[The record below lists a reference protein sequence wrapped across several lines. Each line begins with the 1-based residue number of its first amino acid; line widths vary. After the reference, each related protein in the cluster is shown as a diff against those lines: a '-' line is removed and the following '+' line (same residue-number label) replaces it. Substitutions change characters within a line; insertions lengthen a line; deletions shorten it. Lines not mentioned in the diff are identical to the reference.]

1 MKKYLAILILSLI
14 SLFASRVSA
23 YTAPPKPDNGWYI
36 VDQAAKLT
44 EDQIKQL
51 NLKLDNIS
59 KSTANEYGALIVS
72 SLNGETIEEVAQ
84 TTFRSWGIGKK
95 DLNNGV
101 LVVISVSDRKSRI
114 HTGKGVEG
122 DLPDLLCNDI
132 LKKNLNPHLKSGD
145 FYGGLNETFGVLA
158 STIESRHAKVAGK
171 SANNATNPSPNTTSN
186 VNENSAN
193 GGFVFAI
200 MLAVLLVGFLVWYF
214 ISENQKQE
222 KEYRRLREEQ
232 EELLRKKRYAK
243 EREQLQ
249 ERERERLRKESEA
262 KAALEK
268 ECARQK
274 RVEAERIARDKADKE
289 EKEYH
294 QKIKDMHS
302 SYVNPIEVTKNHSH
316 TIRPV
321 KPVIKVDR
329 AANVDMA
336 KKPQPI
342 IHSSSN
348 DVNYHHLDKPKR
360 DEESER
366 LAKAKRAREES
377 ENYYRRQQQERDAED
392 RRRRDREEEDRRR
405 RDREEED
412 RRRSSYSSSSSS
424 SSSYDSGSSWGGGGF
439 GGGDSGGGGSS
450 SDW

>member
-1 MKKYLAILILSLI
+1 VKVYNMKKYLAILIVSLI
-14 SLFASRVSA
+14 SLFTSRVSA

-51 NLKLDNIS
+51 NVKLDNIS
-59 KSTANEYGALIVS
+59 KSTANEYGALIVP

-132 LKKNLNPHLKSGD
+132 LRKNLNPHLKYDD
-145 FYGGLNETFGVLA
+145 FYGGLSETFRVIA
-158 STIESRHAKVAGK
+158 STVESRHIKAPNK
-171 SANNATNPSPNTTSN
+171 STDNSTPNTFYKQHESG
-186 VNENSAN
+186 SYS
-193 GGFVFAI
+193 GFIFAI
-200 MLAVLLVGFLVWYF
+200 MIAILLIGFLVWYF
-214 ISENQKQE
+214 ISENEKQE

-232 EELLRKKRYAK
+232 DEFLRKKRYAK
-243 EREQLQ
+243 EQEQLQ
-249 ERERERLRKESEA
+249 LQERERLRKESEA
-262 KAALEK
+262 KEALDREY
-268 ECARQK
+268 ARQK
-274 RVEAERIARDKADKE
+274 KIEAEKIARDKADKE

-294 QKIKDMHS
+294 QKIKDMHN

-329 AANVDMA
+329 VKNVTAAI
-336 KKPQPI
+336 KPQPI
-342 IHSSSN
+342 VHSSSN
-348 DVNYHHLDKPKR
+348 DTNYYHLDKQKR
-360 DEESER
+360 EREESER
-366 LAKAKRAREES
+366 LAKAKRAQEES
-377 ENYYRRQQQERDAED
+377 ENYYRRQQQERDA
-392 RRRRDREEEDRRR
+392 EDRRR